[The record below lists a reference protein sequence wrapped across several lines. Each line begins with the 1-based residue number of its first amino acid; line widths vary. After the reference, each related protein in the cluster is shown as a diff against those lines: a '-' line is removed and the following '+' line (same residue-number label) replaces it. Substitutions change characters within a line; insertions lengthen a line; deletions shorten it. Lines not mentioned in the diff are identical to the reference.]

1 MALETTTD
9 VSSKRLIPPRGRA
22 QTLLRRAWSPAL
34 LVALVAGSLVVH
46 ARHLGHSFIAPWDE
60 SIHAVV
66 AEHLALHP
74 LRPTL
79 YETAAIPQLDP
90 ADWTHSHIWL
100 HIPPFGLWAAGLSM
114 RLLGTTPLA
123 LRLPDLLFGLV
134 GMVAIYVLG
143 RRLYGPVAGLIAAA
157 FVGFAPYPLLM
168 SQGYVFGDITDVP
181 LVALTPLAVLALT
194 LGWKTGRRRWLV
206 AGGVFLGLCY
216 LCKGALGIAPAGV
229 AGALYLA
236 DWIFPREEG
245 WHKIGLRGLAWF
257 FGAAIMVALP
267 YNLYIAHAYPVDY
280 KRESGLWIYA
290 FFHNYESWGMP
301 PDGHLT
307 SWLYQMYGAALALLL
322 VSAMVVLAVLAVRHR
337 SRADVV
343 PVIWALTLYLPLSI
357 AVSKAPPM
365 TFGAFGAFGLALGR
379 MLTRGIGSRSAL
391 ARAGTIGLLL
401 GAAGTALTIL
411 VGHLPHADM
420 PYATVFPYSPVLF
433 VSQAFSERARPY
445 AVELVL
451 SGAAAFAFVLLD
463 VAAGTLARWR
473 RNRDPAHEDETG
485 FAAQSSMPRHVA
497 LGPRAA
503 AQHDGIAQRVL
514 VACAVA
520 LAALVLARY
529 WLGYDMQ
536 ASSARTVS
544 ANNPVP
550 SLGAYL
556 EHELPANATVL
567 IPSNNPVERA
577 GYLDPYLGRL
587 ELMFYAH
594 RDVDSLDPMSAKTV
608 CQIAAE
614 TARVG
619 SQTVVFTDAHY
630 DGTVIG
636 RAHGWDG
643 WTIYAP
649 RCG

>member
-9 VSSKRLIPPRGRA
+9 VSSMRLIPPRERA
-22 QTLLRRAWSPAL
+22 QALLRRAWSLAL
-34 LVALVAGSLVVH
+34 LVALAAGSLIIH

-66 AEHLALHP
+66 AEHVALHP

-114 RLLGTTPLA
+114 RLLGTTTLA
-123 LRLPDLLFGLV
+123 LRLPDLLFGLI
-134 GMVAIYVLG
+134 GMGAIYLLG
-143 RRLYGPVAGLIAAA
+143 RRLYGPIAGLIAAA

-181 LVALTPLAVLALT
+181 LVALTPLAVLGLI
-194 LGWKTGRRRWLV
+194 LGWKSGRRRWLV
-206 AGGVFLGLCY
+206 VGGVFLGLCY

-236 DWIFPREEG
+236 DWVFPREEG
-245 WHKIGLRGLAWF
+245 WHTIGLRGLAWF
-257 FGAAIMVALP
+257 FGAAIAVALP

-280 KRESGLWIYA
+280 TRESGLWIYA

-322 VSAMVVLAVLAVRHR
+322 VSAMVVLAVLALRHR
-337 SRADVV
+337 SRADLV

-379 MLTRGIGSRSAL
+379 MVTRGISSRSAL

-401 GAAGTALTIL
+401 GAAGTAAMIL
-411 VGHLPHADM
+411 AGHLPHADM

-433 VSQAFSERARPY
+433 VPQAFSERARPY
-445 AVELVL
+445 AVEIVL
-451 SGAAAFAFVLLD
+451 SVIATLAFLLLYL
-463 VAAGTLARWR
+463 AAGAGSRWMGR
-473 RNRDPAHEDETG
+473 LRGREHSRS
-485 FAAQSSMPRHVA
+485 AAKGV
-497 LGPRAA
+497 RAA

-514 VACAVA
+514 VGCAVA
-520 LAALVLARY
+520 LAAVVLASY
-529 WLGYDMQ
+529 WLGYDIQ
-536 ASSARTVS
+536 ASSARSVS
-544 ANNPVP
+544 QNNPVP

-556 EHELPANATVL
+556 EDELPANATVL

-587 ELMFYAH
+587 ALMFYAH

-619 SQTVVFTDAHY
+619 SQTVVFTDAPF
-630 DGTVIG
+630 DGMVIG